1 MKRNPRKVRWTKAFR
16 KTHAKEMAMDSTL
29 EMEKRRNRPPKYDR
43 EQMRTTLK
51 AMKRIAEIKKRR
63 DDDFYQARMASKKA
77 QKIQDAHHEL
87 EKYRN
92 TIPDVVRYRNEKEEM
107 EAEEE
112 TEKLEEK
119 EEVEKI
125 EEIISE
131 PIAQKKKE
139 KKSLK
144 VKRKTQK
151 MELE

>member
-1 MKRNPRKVRWTKAFR
+1 MT
-16 KTHAKEMAMDSTL
+16 MDSTL

-63 DDDFYQARMASKKA
+63 DDDFYKARMASKKT
-77 QKIQDAHHEL
+77 QQIQEAHHEL

-92 TIPDVVRYRNEKEEM
+92 TIPDVVRYRNEKEEL

-112 TEKLEEK
+112 KERMEEK
-119 EEVEKI
+119 EEVEEMA
-125 EEIISE
+125 EELIAE
-131 PIAQKKKE
+131 PVAQKKKE
-139 KKSLK
+139 KKAMK
-144 VKRKTQK
+144 VKRKAQK